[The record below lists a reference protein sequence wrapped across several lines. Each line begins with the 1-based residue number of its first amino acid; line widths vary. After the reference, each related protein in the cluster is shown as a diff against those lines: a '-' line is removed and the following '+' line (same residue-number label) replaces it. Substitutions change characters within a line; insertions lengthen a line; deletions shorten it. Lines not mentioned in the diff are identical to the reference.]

1 MSSENERK
9 RKGASQPSRLHGVLR
24 GGMAFTLASTLM
36 LPTTA
41 LADEPSIG
49 SGTPRSEQNVVD
61 ELLKAEQAQT
71 ASTDATSDGV
81 AEAAGEAAGMDAA
94 SEATGEASGAADEA
108 DTEAP
113 DPNALIGSVA
123 AGETDENSAGG
134 GVLLTDPIADADA
147 EGNVTIIVQLEEG
160 GSQGATL
167 LSSIFG
173 TATQDRHTYF
183 KDKVRELA
191 TEADEN
197 GATLFSVADDPVQEL
212 HDYYHVIDGFAIK
225 APAAILDDIKA
236 LDGVK
241 SAFIETLH
249 EIPEDEASEGGVAN
263 QDSLNMTGADD
274 VDYSGKGQLIAIIDS
289 GLDTDHEAFS
299 GAIPEGSATL
309 TQDEAQGVRD
319 GATYVSEKIPYT
331 YDYADNDGDVN
342 PSATA
347 SEHGTHVAGIASANG
362 GEIRGTA
369 PDAQIAMM
377 KVATDSQGALPDSAI
392 LAALDDVQSIG
403 ATSVNMSFGLDAGFA
418 DGSLTATYADAFAT
432 LDAAGITLNVAA
444 GNAYSAALGNKSGVN
459 LPYAT
464 DPDSAMISSPAAMD
478 EAFAVASA
486 DVTKQRPY
494 ITSGTGAQIA
504 YEELASYS
512 GSGATV
518 PSFEENVENGT
529 YNVVDGGYGTT
540 EDAAALAT
548 EHPSQDWAKTVV
560 MVKRGTANGSE
571 LKLGEKVVNV
581 TAAQPDVAAVILYN
595 NESGAMSNVATDV
608 SVSRPALTVSKE
620 DGEALLAE
628 DDPTIT
634 VEHGNLMAAST
645 DYAVSTFS
653 SWGVTP
659 DLKLKP
665 EILAPGGNVYSSVL
679 DGKYAYMSGT
689 SMATPQMSGIAAQMH
704 QLIDED
710 ARFSGMTDADK
721 ADVITQLLMSTA
733 VPAAKGDSYY
743 SPRQQ
748 GAGMASVPAAT
759 ASDVYATVEGAED
772 VSRPKADLGDSADG
786 TWSFTVTLHNLGDD
800 AHSFTLDT
808 AALSEQVEDGLMQQ
822 SSENWK
828 GKGISVSYSGLAG
841 DTVTV
846 PAKGT
851 ANVTVS
857 ITCEDAFKTWASANT
872 PNGTFVDGFAMFKA
886 ADEGVDLSVPFM
898 GFYGDWSKAPVF
910 DGKLIPGD
918 DAEEGQLTG
927 DYHIYGTVEA
937 DPNGY
942 ALGLNTLDSDATT
955 RFQAGDYSVVDTD
968 KMVVSN
974 MGFSTSPNQLVP
986 LTGLLRNADNITY
999 TYKNADGETVLEYSY
1014 DSVRKSYYYQSNG
1027 QITWAEAFMTDQ
1039 PIFNGRNAEGEMLPD
1054 GTYTLTR
1061 TAIVA
1066 GAEDTQTDEVS
1077 FYFDTT
1083 GPVIDNVTYTGEGDG
1098 RVMSF
1103 DVTDSSFLAAVDF
1116 RVPSDNAAGYGNTI
1130 FYRINP
1136 DVDAYTDN
1144 GDGTRTWHFDVPIA
1158 DVKAGWESS
1167 DQLVG
1172 GALGAFPNSVS
1183 MGCWDYGQNGSNA
1196 VNAVATPI
1204 EAASVELSATEIAL
1218 APGQMGKLTATVLP
1232 EDTTEPELAWASSDD
1247 GIVAVDEEGNLQGIA
1262 EGEATITAS
1271 VKANPGVKA
1280 QATVKVANVS
1290 AGTGIIMSQDVAQVA
1305 PQETIELT
1313 AIIAPEYKGAEV
1325 EWSSSNESVAS
1336 VAANSEDST
1345 KAIVTAGENIGDAT
1359 VTAKLTKE
1367 GGKIYTAETDIQVRP
1382 ANYDEFEIDENGV
1395 LLYYKGN
1402 STYVEIPNNVTEI
1415 GESAFQATPVQ
1426 EVVIPQSVK
1435 KIGDYAFRQAMG
1447 LSKVT
1452 FLDTEENP
1460 SQLEEVGREV
1470 FANTSDKFTEIAFPQ
1485 SLKKMGEAC
1494 FASTYITKIDFGGL
1508 TEIPANAVNY
1518 ASRFSTVTMSEKVTS
1533 IGDGA
1538 FASTGI
1544 GEINLSNEKGE
1555 VVGKGWPSGLATI
1568 GSGSFAGT
1576 WISDGNMPDTVTS
1589 IGDSAFALT
1598 KMTEINLNKV
1608 QHVGS
1613 VAFQGTG
1620 ITELDIPDS
1629 VTSVGTGA
1637 FAQMG
1642 SLTKVHIGKNV
1653 PEASMTGLFQYSA
1666 AITEFSADE
1675 EANCSIVDGV
1685 LFSKDKT
1692 RLINY
1697 ANGRAGAYEVPEGT
1711 VDIDYAAFQQGAV
1724 SGVTFP
1730 EGLKTIGGNA
1740 FSGCANL
1747 AGQIILPDSMETV
1760 DGYGFS
1766 NDLLITYVDLGGT
1779 KSIGGSSFY
1788 SCAALTDIDFGDRL
1802 ESIGTLAFGLGV
1814 PLTEVIMPD
1823 TLTSIGDSAFSN
1835 NAALK
1840 KVHIGAGM
1848 TATFSMLFTGCNNI
1862 EELTVAEG
1870 NPVYSAQ
1877 DNVLYG
1883 DLIYEEGA
1891 TDSYGKP
1898 MYSGKHLVLALPTS
1912 QAAEL
1917 EIAEGT
1923 EYVDAQAV
1931 RNLSKLQKVVLPAS
1945 IKGLYTGAFNGCNAL
1960 TEVVF
1965 EGEGPQFVHGNA
1977 FPASNVEVIDF
1988 GSRIESIDGAFMMGA
2003 PKHLVIRGGN
2013 NGTYS
2018 EGLNIGGKSET
2029 VYTGSGMA
2037 TVSIGGAS
2045 LVVVGPDV
2053 TSLTLPQVSSPNDI
2067 AVYATPGT
2075 TGYETAKAALA
2086 NIGVADTYLKD
2097 YAELSVALEGDA
2109 ATTPGATVTAT
2120 ATAQGGVEGDVSYRF
2135 IQVGSDGAE
2144 TVLSDWSNAS
2154 SVEWKVPSD
2163 GATLRAEVRDA
2174 TYLTADAT
2182 LGAIEAPVITGDL
2195 PSEPIVSVG
2204 GDKTLAVIAQA
2215 EEGAQLTYQWYMDG
2229 TAIEGATDASFT
2241 PTESG
2246 KHAYYVMV
2254 TATKDG
2260 ASASVKSGIATV
2272 TAYAKASAPVINSAL
2287 VSATVEQGSKV
2298 ALSIDAESADG
2309 GTLTYQW
2316 YKDGAAIEGATT
2328 SVYAVDTNEV
2338 GEHTYSV
2345 EVTNTLGVASNAAAV
2360 TGGEA
2365 TITVVEGTP
2374 APQPGEVDTTGL
2386 VNAIASANA
2395 IEQGN
2400 KSDEAWDALRAAIA
2414 SALDVLGNV
2423 EATQDDVNAAIDAL
2437 NAAVDEFNAS
2447 EDVEPAPEPDP
2458 DPAPTPNPDD
2468 QGGQGVNS
2476 SDQGGADSNNGGQNG
2491 SGKGGTLSKTG
2502 DVAPVAAVSVI
2513 GGISAAVA
2521 AAALFI
2527 RRKFNMR

>member
-9 RKGASQPSRLHGVLR
+9 RKDASQPSRLHGVLR

-49 SGTPRSEQNVVD
+49 AGAPRSEQNVVD

-81 AEAAGEAAGMDAA
+81 VEATCEAAGMDAA

-872 PNGTFVDGFAMFKA
+872 PNGTFVDGFALFKA
-886 ADEGVDLSVPFM
+886 VEGDEGGVDLSVPFM
-898 GFYGDWSKAPVF
+898 GFYGDWGAVPVF
-910 DGKLIPGD
+910 DGSLVPEEPTD
-918 DAEEGQLTG
+918 EEGSTNFAG

-937 DPNGY
+937 DANGY
-942 ALGLNTLDSDATT
+942 ALGLNTLSTDAMD
-955 RFQAGDYSVVDTD
+955 RFMMGDYSVVDRD

-974 MGFSTSPNQLVP
+974 KGFSTSPNQLTP
-986 LTGLLRNADNITY
+986 LTGMLRNADNMKW
-999 TYKNADGETVLEYSY
+999 TYKNAAGETVLEYSS
-1014 DSVRKSYYYQSNG
+1014 DAVRKSYYYQSQG
-1027 QITWAEAFMTDQ
+1027 TVTWAEAFMNVQPVFQGVDQ
-1039 PIFNGRNAEGEMLPD
+1039 SGKQLPD

-1061 TAIVA
+1061 TATIA
-1066 GAEDTQTDEVS
+1066 GTQDTQEETVS
-1077 FYFDTT
+1077 FYYDTT
-1083 GPVIDNVTYTGEGDG
+1083 APEISNIEYAGEGDE

-1103 DVTDSSFLAAVDF
+1103 DVKDESFLGSVQFNDPAGSGYF
-1116 RVPSDNAAGYGNTI
+1116 LRVNPESDPEVGE
-1130 FYRINP
+1130 
-1136 DVDAYTDN
+1136 
-1144 GDGTRTWHFDVPIA
+1144 DGMRTYHFEVKIA
-1158 DVKAGWESS
+1158 DIKQAWDDVNA
-1167 DQLVG
+1167 QVG
-1172 GALGAFPNSVS
+1172 GQLGDIPNTVS
-1183 MGCWDYGQNGSNA
+1183 LYAWDYGQNGSA
-1196 VNAVATPI
+1196 
-1204 EAASVELSATEIAL
+1204 AASAVVTPVDATGITLSAEEVSL
-1218 APGQMGKLTATVLP
+1218 APGQVGSISATVVP
-1232 EDTTEPELAWASSDD
+1232 EDATDKAVTWASSDEN
-1247 GIVAVDEEGNLQGIA
+1247 VVKVDEDGTLTGVGVGA
-1262 EGEATITAS
+1262 ATITAAS
-1271 VKANPGVKA
+1271 VSNPEIA
-1280 QATVKVANVS
+1280 ATATVTVANVS
-1290 AGTGIIMSQDVAQVA
+1290 ADTGIIMSQENVSVA
-1305 PQETIELT
+1305 PNETLEIA
-1313 AIIAPEYKGAEV
+1313 AIVAPEYEGCTI
-1325 EWSSSNESVAS
+1325 EWTSSDESIAT
-1336 VAANSEDST
+1336 VAASEDDAA
-1345 KAIVTAGENIGDAT
+1345 KAVISAGDNIGDVTVKAT
-1359 VTAKLTKE
+1359 LTTE
-1367 GGKIYTAETDIQVRP
+1367 SGKRHFAETNVQVRP
-1382 ANYDEFEIDENGV
+1382 ANYDEFEIDDEGV

-1402 STYVEIPNNVTEI
+1402 STYVDIPNNVVEI
-1415 GESAFQATPVQ
+1415 GAEAFQATPVQ
-1426 EVVIPQSVK
+1426 TVVVPKSVK
-1435 KIGDYAFRQAMG
+1435 KIGDYAFRQAQALKSVIFEG
-1447 LSKVT
+1447 IDDGT
-1452 FLDTEENP
+1452 A
-1460 SQLEEVGREV
+1460 QLEEIGREV
-1470 FANTSDKFTEIAFPQ
+1470 FADTSDTFTEIAFPQ

-1494 FASTYITKIDFGGL
+1494 FASTYIEKVDFGGL
-1508 TEIPANAVNY
+1508 TEIPTNAVNY
-1518 ASRFSTVTMSEKVTS
+1518 CSRFSTVTMSDQVTS

-1538 FASTGI
+1538 FGNTGI
-1544 GEINLSNEKGE
+1544 GEINLTNVEGRADA
-1555 VVGKGWPSGLATI
+1555 KGWPSGLESVGNGAFT
-1568 GSGSFAGT
+1568 GT
-1576 WISDGNMPDTVTS
+1576 WISDGNFPETLTH
-1589 IGDSAFALT
+1589 IGDSAFWGT
-1598 KMTEINLNKV
+1598 KITDVDLSHV

-1613 VAFQGTG
+1613 SAFAGTG
-1620 ITELDIPDS
+1620 ISELTISDS
-1629 VTSVGTGA
+1629 VTSVGSGA
-1637 FAQMG
+1637 FSQMP

-1653 PEASMTGLFQYSA
+1653 PANAFAALFRYSTG
-1666 AITEFSADE
+1666 ITEFTCDP
-1675 EANCSIVDGV
+1675 EANCSVKDGV
-1685 LFSKDKT
+1685 LFSKDGKT
-1692 RLINY
+1692 LITY
-1697 ANGRAGAYEVPEGT
+1697 TNGVAGHYDIPAGTEV
-1711 VDIDYAAFQQGAV
+1711 IDFAAFEGGSV
-1724 SGVTFP
+1724 SSLSFP
-1730 EGLKTIGGNA
+1730 EGLTTVSDNA
-1740 FSGCANL
+1740 FTGCVQL
-1747 AGQIILPDSMETV
+1747 KGEIILPSTMETIG
-1760 DGYGFS
+1760 GYGFS
-1766 NDLLITYVDLGGT
+1766 NNPQITFVDLGGT

-1802 ESIGTLAFGLGV
+1802 ESIGAQAFGLGV
-1814 PLTEVIMPD
+1814 PLFEVILPD
-1823 TLTSIGDSAFSN
+1823 TVTSIGDSAFTNN
-1835 NAALK
+1835 NALV
-1840 KVHIGAGM
+1840 KVHIGAGLQSG
-1848 TATFSMLFTGCNNI
+1848 FDSIFTGCNNLAEI
-1862 EELTVAEG
+1862 TVSEN

-1883 DLIYEEGA
+1883 NVTYEEGA
-1891 TDSYGKP
+1891 TDYYGKP
-1898 MYSGKHLVLALPTS
+1898 LYSGKHLLLALPTIE
-1912 QAAEL
+1912 ATEL
-1917 EIAEGT
+1917 EIADGT
-1923 EYVDAQAV
+1923 EYIDNQAV
-1931 RNLSKLQKVVLPAS
+1931 RNLANLERVVLPES

-1960 TEVVF
+1960 KEVVF
-1965 EGEGPQFVHGNA
+1965 EGEGPVFVYSNA
-1977 FPASNVEVIDF
+1977 FPAGNVEVIDF
-1988 GSRIESIDGAFMMGA
+1988 GNRIETIDGAFMMGA

-2013 NGTYS
+2013 NGTFS
-2018 EGLNIGGKSET
+2018 DGLNIGNAAET
-2029 VYTGSGMA
+2029 VYIGSGMT
-2037 TVSIGGAS
+2037 TVGLSSWTAPKI
-2045 LVVVGPDV
+2045 LVVGADV
-2053 TSLTLPQVSSPNDI
+2053 SSLSLPRVSSPSDI
-2067 AVYATPGT
+2067 TVYAIPGT
-2075 TGYETAKAALA
+2075 TGYETAKQALA
-2086 NIGVADTYLKD
+2086 SIGIADSYLKD
-2097 YAELSVALEGDA
+2097 YTELGVELTSDV
-2109 ATTPGATVTAT
+2109 ATTPGATATVTAEVV
-2120 ATAQGGVEGDVSYRF
+2120 GGVEGEKSFRF
-2135 IQVGSDGAE
+2135 IQTNVDGSEA
-2144 TVLSDWSNAS
+2144 VLQDWSATNACAWTVPADG
-2154 SVEWKVPSD
+2154 SV
-2163 GATLRAEVRDA
+2163 LRVEVRDA
-2174 TYLTADAT
+2174 TWLTAGTT
-2182 LGAIEAPVITGDL
+2182 LGSVEVPVITGDL
-2195 PSEPIVSVG
+2195 PTEAITSIDGGETLTVG
-2204 GDKTLAVIAQA
+2204 AQA
-2215 EEGAQLTYQWYMDG
+2215 SDGAALTYQWYMDDV
-2229 TAIEGATDASFT
+2229 AIEGATDVSFT
-2241 PTESG
+2241 PVELGEHTY
-2246 KHAYYVMV
+2246 HCVV

-2260 ASASVKSGIATV
+2260 ASATATTSTATV
-2272 TAYAKASAPVINSAL
+2272 TVYAAATAPVISSSL
-2287 VSATVEQGSKV
+2287 VSTVVEQGSTV
-2298 ALSIDAESADG
+2298 TLSVDASTEDG

-2316 YKDGAAIEGATT
+2316 YKDGVAIEGATT
-2328 SVYAVDTNEV
+2328 SVYTPDTSEV
-2338 GEHTYSV
+2338 GEHTYYV
-2345 EVTNTLGVASNAAAV
+2345 VITNTVGTAENAASVAS
-2360 TGGEA
+2360 GEA
-2365 TITVVEGTP
+2365 TVTVTEASTP
-2374 APQPGEVDTTGL
+2374 DPG
-2386 VNAIASANA
+2386 
-2395 IEQGN
+2395 
-2400 KSDEAWDALRAAIA
+2400 
-2414 SALDVLGNV
+2414 
-2423 EATQDDVNAAIDAL
+2423 
-2437 NAAVDEFNAS
+2437 
-2447 EDVEPAPEPDP
+2447 PDP
-2458 DPAPTPNPDD
+2458 DPEPEPEPTPDPDEPVDPDEPTDPTDTDNPDD
-2468 QGGQGVNS
+2468 GTDEPGDTTGG
-2476 SDQGGADSNNGGQNG
+2476 SDNDGKGNGATGGNGNAADNGNNAAGGQNVM
-2491 SGKGGTLSKTG
+2491 SKTG
-2502 DVAPVAAVSVI
+2502 DVAPVAAVGAAGALSALI
-2513 GGISAAVA
+2513 AAVA
-2521 AAALFI
+2521 AFL
-2527 RRKFNMR
+2527 RRRNA